1 VDRFLEFLMVASVA
15 IVIGTVYA
23 LPTIIA
29 FRRKHPNRWLIMVV
43 NAAFGGTV
51 IGWGIALVWALRF
64 AHKNGDA
71 SEGGESGLNIFVN
84 DTKKVQIVGTVDP
97 ASSLG
102 HELERLHGLL
112 TRGAISQGEFDALK
126 AKLLASTA

>member
-1 VDRFLEFLMVASVA
+1 MDHFLEILLVAFVA

-29 FRRKHPNRWLIMVV
+29 FHRKHPNRWLILVI

-51 IGWGIALVWALRF
+51 IGWGVALVWALRF
-64 AHKNGDA
+64 AHKNGNL

-84 DTKKVQIVGTVDP
+84 DTKKVQIVGSSDL
-97 ASSLG
+97 AGSLG
-102 HELERLHGLL
+102 NELERLHGLL
-112 TRGAISQGEFDALK
+112 TRGAISQVEFDALK
-126 AKLLASTA
+126 AKLLASSA